1 MTEDDV
7 FLFFPF
13 PPLGMIVPSLVLMK
27 NIGDE
32 SGLLVRAWTQQA
44 HWVPIICP
52 VAFAIS

>member
-1 MTEDDV
+1 
-7 FLFFPF
+7 
-13 PPLGMIVPSLVLMK
+13 MIVPSLVLMK